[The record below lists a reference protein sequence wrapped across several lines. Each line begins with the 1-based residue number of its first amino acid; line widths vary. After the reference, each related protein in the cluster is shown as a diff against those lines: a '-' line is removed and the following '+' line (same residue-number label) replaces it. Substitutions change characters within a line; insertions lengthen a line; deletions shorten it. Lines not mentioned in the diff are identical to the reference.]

1 MNLNIS
7 VYYFK
12 NLYLLLNYLFLSFDL
27 LILLSNFLSLI
38 YLYSYYYYYL
48 FIEYIMDIIDDDV
61 KSLIDTIKFFVE
73 NYKNDSDDSFLDEY
87 L

>member
-1 MNLNIS
+1 
-7 VYYFK
+7 
-12 NLYLLLNYLFLSFDL
+12 
-27 LILLSNFLSLI
+27 
-38 YLYSYYYYYL
+38 
-48 FIEYIMDIIDDDV
+48 MDIIDDDV